1 MTSLDEMIE
10 QRVEA
15 GVARALAPFLDRL
28 VDQPLTVTTE
38 QAARMLQ
45 VSRATIDRLV
55 RDKVLPV
62 MPFNESRRR
71 LIPREAVVR
80 LVSERVP
87 ETP

>member
-1 MTSLDEMIE
+1 MTSLDEIIE

-15 GVARALAPFLDRL
+15 GVAKALAPYLERLDDRPL
-28 VDQPLTVTTE
+28 VVTTAE
-38 QAARMLQ
+38 AAQMLN

-55 RDKVLPV
+55 HDKVLPV
-62 MPFNESRRR
+62 MPFGESRRR

-87 ETP
+87 ESP